1 MVEGTR
7 QPEVRPNDAGSVSRS
22 VKRVCWAVD
31 ATARVTPCTTH
42 TFRGVIRSVRA
53 DLGLSWLAMAGQGT
67 PATTLLNRC
76 GVSYRLH
83 NYLPDQRTDSYG
95 AEAAAALGLSPQRVF
110 KTLITELDGRLM
122 VAVVPVSAQLD
133 LRALAAV
140 LGAKKAKMAA
150 APDAERASGY
160 VIGGI
165 APLGH
170 RKQLPVVIDI
180 SVRQFDTVFCS
191 AGRRGLQL
199 ELAPDELVRATK
211 ATVAPIATTSG
222 AFPK

>member
-1 MVEGTR
+1 M
-7 QPEVRPNDAGSVSRS
+7 
-22 VKRVCWAVD
+22 
-31 ATARVTPCTTH
+31 
-42 TFRGVIRSVRA
+42 RA

-67 PATTLLNRC
+67 AATTLLNRC
-76 GVSYRLH
+76 RVSYRLH
-83 NYLPDQRTDSYG
+83 AYLPDQRADSYG
-95 AEAAAALGLSPQRVF
+95 AEAAAALGLAPQRVF
-110 KTLITELDGRLM
+110 KTLITELDGRLV

-140 LGAKKAKMAA
+140 LSAKKAKMAA
-150 APDAERASGY
+150 PPDAERATGY
-160 VIGGI
+160 VTGGI
-165 APLGH
+165 SPLGH

-199 ELAPDELVRATK
+199 ELAPDELVRATT

-222 AFPK
+222 ALPQCSSA